1 MKILLLNI
9 MEVVGYVWQ
18 MLVKIQ
24 TIHSFIS
31 HWQGQLGW
39 MVIILV
45 LEKFLKEWYASAMFR
60 I

>member
-1 MKILLLNI
+1 